1 MYYHVNFRIMLH
13 HLYFPCWSPV
23 VMRLGYVHLS
33 EPKKNWLTFRNIS
46 YQTNIVLRNKIS
58 HKYYHAL
65 VFVLVD
71 GSFVLN
77 KVLNAYT
84 WQIPTRR
91 TITTLIILQRDTISE
106 MVKCEIHSNLVKSS
120 SSPSKYSLC
129 CKKLT
134 AYIFHSDMML
144 LSYWS

>member
-1 MYYHVNFRIMLH
+1 MQLACNCNHNTRSTSKCHLLTYYHVNFRIMLC
-13 HLYFPCWSPV
+13 HLYSPSWSPV
-23 VMRLGYVHLS
+23 VMRLEYVHLS
-33 EPKKNWLTFRNIS
+33 EPKKNWITFRNIG
-46 YQTNIVLRNKIS
+46 YQTNIVYKIS

-77 KVLNAYT
+77 KVRNAYT

-106 MVKCEIHSNLVKSS
+106 MVRNVIHINLLKTFN
-120 SSPSKYSLC
+120 PSK
-129 CKKLT
+129 
-134 AYIFHSDMML
+134 HS
-144 LSYWS
+144 